1 MATIALQVVGNL
13 IYPGIGGAIGAGVGA
28 GIDAIIGSALAKRL
42 ISSDVPPPDIRAF
55 PGVDPGVPAPWVH
68 GSAVRA
74 PGTVIYLSEIRQR
87 AIPGD
92 EKGKDPTVTAGYNYF
107 VDIAIAWCRNECFI
121 DPVRKIWASGELIYT
136 LNSQFQFTIDVYA
149 ITHAPRW
156 WRFAQ
161 RPRVTDG
168 KPWCDRNRRPRSR
181 IFQIDQNMTWLAIP
195 GSDRDQLFDALTR
208 AIAYTFITIAGCI
221 NAANNGTFFC
231 TGMHKMGHQTTIGPT
246 TYNIYEVNCRRC
258 NVTYPDLNNPC
269 EPDPTPCDE
278 AVFESVPIEDPPNTI
293 EITAQ
298 IPNFSRYFNVIR
310 NYTGDPNSTPTVNSE
325 PNIAPDVI
333 ITTDPNIDGTTVPA
347 FRGTCYSV
355 IENLDITKWA
365 GTIPQFEAQIRER
378 NAATP
383 ETAVD
388 ALLARSEVQQA
399 IRVDTSGLF
408 DGSTIILGLQEGG
421 PSAPVNRV
429 QELMN
434 LFDFEA
440 QEIQE
445 ILPGA
450 VLPTP
455 LLQFKFQS
463 DLPLI
468 PIPYENT
475 SAREL
480 GSTGRVH
487 ARIRRSTKE
496 ALPQEFTLDYIDVKR
511 DLQPNTTSY
520 SVDSA
525 PVQNRQKL
533 ATTVVMDPEQA
544 DIAARKLLWKAINY
558 SDQIEFETFPEQL
571 EVVEGDRI
579 ELQSL
584 SDGTVIRARVT
595 SKTRGENGLIEIK
608 GEIDDELAYDQLP
621 GGGYAPDIAEQIE
634 YASPGEARVLD
645 IAPIT
650 VADASAFGVYV
661 ALRTTRRDLTVTY
674 GVFVSSDQTNWVEA
688 TRFSAPAV
696 TGDTTSILLPPSD
709 DSNWDEINTVTVR
722 TFGEATLESLTREE
736 VASGLNWAF
745 IGGEIVGFTTAVRV
759 ESPEN
764 VQAEDYELSGLL
776 RGRLDSYESIDE
788 HQIGDQFILLPPS
801 GPGVGFVPLD
811 PSRYQLATYLRV
823 VPEGFSVFDVE
834 SAENE
839 VVFSPNAETLR
850 PYSVHGVWAIR
861 RPDYS
866 TCVYATPR
874 TRVPFR
880 LWSGLAAPTIETGD
894 ASDYRAN
901 VYTLN
906 ETSDDWVLRRQVCG
920 CETVRGQ
927 ISFFYSRDMIIED
940 LVNPGIISKPETV
953 GQTRFEIFRISD
965 SIGDGRAIN
974 FCLDT
979 IGVKFEGGCTVVTP

>member
-1 MATIALQVVGNL
+1 MATIVLGIVGNL
-13 IYPGIGGAIGAGVGA
+13 IYPGVGGAIGAGVGA
-28 GIDAIIGSALAKRL
+28 GIDAIVGSAIAKRL

-68 GSAVRA
+68 GSAVRV
-74 PGTVIYLSEIRQR
+74 PGTVIYMSEVRQR
-87 AIPGD
+87 PIPGD
-92 EKGKDPTVTAGYNYF
+92 EKGKDPTVTAGHNYF

-136 LNSQFQFTIDVYA
+136 LNSQFFFTVEAYGIKNLD
-149 ITHAPRW
+149 RW
-156 WRFAQ
+156 WEFFI
-161 RPRVTDG
+161 RPTVEDG
-168 KPWCDRNRRPRSR
+168 KPWCNRNRRPTER
-181 IFQIDQNMTWLAIP
+181 IFQIDQNMTWLAVP
-195 GSDRDQLFDALTR
+195 GSERDQLFESLKR
-208 AIAYTFITIAGCI
+208 AIGNTMITIAGCH
-221 NAANNGTFFC
+221 NADNNGTFFC
-231 TGMHKMGHQTTIGPT
+231 IGMSKMPFQHDNQ
-246 TYNIYEVNCRRC
+246 NIYEVNCRRC
-258 NVTYPDLNNPC
+258 RVFYPKDDPC
-269 EPDPTPCDE
+269 EPFPTPCDP
-278 AVFESVPIEDPPNTI
+278 AVREVVPDEDPPNTI
-293 EITAQ
+293 TITAH
-298 IPNFSRYFNVIR
+298 IPNFSRYFVEIR
-310 NYTGDPNSTPTVNSE
+310 NYTGDPDSTPTVNSE
-325 PNIAPDVI
+325 PNVGPDI
-333 ITTDPNIDGTTVPA
+333 LITTDPEIDATTVPA

-365 GTIPQFEAQIRER
+365 GTVPQFEAQIRER

-388 ALLARSEVQQA
+388 ALLARSEVQQS
-399 IRVDTSGLF
+399 IRVDTSELF

-455 LLQFKFQS
+455 LLQFKFQA

-480 GSTGRVH
+480 GATGIVH

-496 ALPQEFTLDYIDVKR
+496 ALPQEFTLDYIDIKR

-544 DIAARKLLWKAINY
+544 DITARKLLWKVINF

-584 SDGTVIRARVT
+584 EDGTTIRARVT
-595 SKTRGENGLIEIK
+595 SKTVGENGLIEIK
-608 GEIDDELAYDQLP
+608 AEIDDELAYDQLP
-621 GGGYAPDIAEQIE
+621 GGGYAPDVVEQIDF
-634 YASPGEARVLD
+634 ASPGEARVMD
-645 IAPIT
+645 MAPLT
-650 VADASAFGVYV
+650 VADASVFGVYM
-661 ALRTTRRDLTVTY
+661 ALRTTRRDLTVSY
-674 GVFVSSDQTNWVEA
+674 GVFVSTDQVNWIEA

-696 TGDTTSILLPPSD
+696 TGDATSILLPPSD
-709 DSNWDEINTVTVR
+709 DSNWDMINTVTIRMLGNSV
-722 TFGEATLESLTREE
+722 LESLTQEE
-736 VASGLNWAF
+736 VSSGLNWAYL
-745 IGGEIVGFTTAVRV
+745 GGEIIGFTDAIRV

-764 VQAEDYELSGLL
+764 PQTEDYELSGLL
-776 RGRLDSYESIDE
+776 RGRLDSFEFLTD

-801 GPGVGFVPLD
+801 GPGVGFIPLD
-811 PSRYQLATYLRV
+811 PGRYQLETFVRV
-823 VPEGFSVFDVE
+823 VPEGFSVFDTE
-834 SAENE
+834 SAEGE
-839 VVFSPNAETLR
+839 VIMLPNAETLR

-880 LWSGLAAPTIETGD
+880 LWSGLIAPMVEVGD
-894 ASDYRAN
+894 ATDFRAN

-906 ETSDDWVLRRQVCG
+906 ETSDAWVLRRQVCG
-920 CETVRGQ
+920 CETVREQ
-927 ISFFYSRDMIIED
+927 ISFFYSREMIIDD

-979 IGVKFEGGCTVVTP
+979 IGVKFEGECTIVEP